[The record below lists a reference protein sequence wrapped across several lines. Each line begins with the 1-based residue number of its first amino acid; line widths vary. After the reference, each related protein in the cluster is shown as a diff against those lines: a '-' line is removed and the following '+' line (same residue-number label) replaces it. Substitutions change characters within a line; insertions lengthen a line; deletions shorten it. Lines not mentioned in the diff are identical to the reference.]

1 MKVAV
6 FADVHAHAQAL
17 EAVLAAADRAGV
29 DERWSLGDMFGTG
42 LDAVRVATLV
52 RASCALAMCG
62 NHDLAVT
69 GSIDP
74 ARFGPPGSAGVL
86 SLELAGAA
94 LAAAGLLD
102 WVRGLKPAR
111 RRAGVQCW
119 HASPRDPVRE
129 YVGPANAA
137 ACLARQRAPIGLVGH
152 THVAAAWHETPA
164 GAVRAVPVAVDR
176 PLALSAGKW
185 LLNPGAVGAT
195 LPARG
200 TWAAALERH
209 ARLGA
214 SWLELDLEAR
224 VATWRRAP
232 LSPAGADA
240 QRRSGASG
248 VAGTVAV

>member
-1 MKVAV
+1 VRVAV
-6 FADVHAHAQAL
+6 FADVHAHAEAL

-86 SLELAGAA
+86 SLELAAAA
-94 LAAAGLLD
+94 LGAAGLLD

-152 THVAAAWHETPA
+152 THVAAAWHETPD
-164 GAVRAVPVAVDR
+164 GGVRAVRIEVDR
-176 PLALSAGKW
+176 PLPLTAGKW

-195 LPARG
+195 LPPRG
-200 TWAAALERH
+200 TWAEALERH
-209 ARLGA
+209 ARAGA
-214 SWLELDLEAR
+214 AWLELDLDAR

-232 LSPAGADA
+232 LTATVQPRA
-240 QRRSGASG
+240 GASG
-248 VAGTVAV
+248 IAGTVAV

>member
-6 FADVHAHAQAL
+6 LADIHAHAEAL
-17 EAVLAAADRAGV
+17 ETVLAAAGRAGV
-29 DERWSLGDMFGTG
+29 DECWSLGDMFGTG
-42 LDAVRVATLV
+42 VDAVRVATLV
-52 RASCALAMCG
+52 RESCALAMCG

-74 ARFGPPGSAGVL
+74 ARFGPPGSAGPL
-86 SLELAGAA
+86 SLELATAA
-94 LAAAGLLD
+94 LGAAGLLD

-137 ACLARQRAPIGLVGH
+137 ACLARQRSPIGLVGH
-152 THVAAAWHETPA
+152 THVAAAWHEAPD
-164 GAVRAVPVAVDR
+164 GAVRAVRVDVDR
-176 PLALSAGKW
+176 PLALTDGKW

-195 LPARG
+195 LPPRG
-200 TWAAALERH
+200 TWAEALARH
-209 ARLGA
+209 ARAGA
-214 SWLELDLEAR
+214 AWLELDLDAR

-232 LSPAGADA
+232 LRPAVAAA
-240 QRRSGASG
+240 QRRAGASG